1 MNRNVEMVQENIKS
15 AYNAFTGKAIQS
27 MDKAERVMVSYQSRV
42 NASLQGS
49 DKDFESMVDMV
60 TTNLSISSSVKMED
74 VIDNIK
80 KASDSGIVY
89 NIEQRAFLESVSD
102 KIAHTFDAFDS
113 NLTRLIRLQQA
124 DTTAARLGMEAS
136 LTKLFNSTFSDSSYL
151 SDVYDSVSRAII
163 DANSQMTRDQ
173 STEFEYTLQNG

>member
-1 MNRNVEMVQENIKS
+1 MLQTAQDRLSGEKGNLDALQKLANTINTVNRNVEMVQENIKS

-60 TTNLSISSSVKMED
+60 TTNLSISSSVKMEE

-136 LTKLFNSTFSDSSYL
+136 LTKLFKNIHQFTAAKIRFFL
-151 SDVYDSVSRAII
+151 
-163 DANSQMTRDQ
+163 
-173 STEFEYTLQNG
+173 